1 MILKEKQL
9 TNSQDPKI
17 RAGED
22 AERQMAF
29 YLQRAFGKTKDCF
42 VLNDLRIIHDDDVA
56 QIDHLIVSRFGLFIV
71 ESKSVHGTIG
81 INKQKE
87 WSRTYNNKPE
97 GMQSPVLQAEAQGKI
112 LRTLIRANSEQLL
125 SKMLGLLQ
133 KGFKFCPI
141 NVYAAISDSGIIERK
156 IIIPEL
162 FKADQVT
169 DGIEEKLKILK
180 KSSSLLSLTSNDV
193 AWSINA
199 EETKNVANFLL
210 LQHTPLRK
218 VVIETKPEPPK
229 MSVVKPA
236 KALGNEATK
245 FSFVPKAGAIC
256 PKCNKQKLI
265 RKSVTRSDGTET
277 DFLACATYPNEC
289 KAIFALVA
297 MTKKVDLPE
306 SKIELKVNDNCPK
319 CSIGKLMLRKAKTE
333 FFGCSQYP
341 KCKFTS
347 YKNNV

>member
-17 RAGED
+17 RAGEE
-22 AERQMAF
+22 AEKQMAF
-29 YLQRAFGKTKDCF
+29 YLHRAFGKAKEYF
-42 VLNDLRIIHDDDVA
+42 VLNDLRIIHDSDVA

-71 ESKSVHGTIG
+71 ESKSVHGTIC

-112 LRTLIRANSEQLL
+112 LRALLRANSEQLL
-125 SKMLGLLQ
+125 SKVLGLLQ

-156 IIIPEL
+156 ATIPEL

-169 DGIEEKLKILK
+169 DAIEEKLKTLK
-180 KSSSLLSLTSNDV
+180 KSSSILSLTSNDV

-199 EETKNVANFLL
+199 EETKNVAEFLL
-210 LQHTPLRK
+210 RQHTQPHK
-218 VVIETKPEPPK
+218 TAIEPKPEQHK
-229 MSVVKPA
+229 VSAAKP
-236 KALGNEATK
+236 TK
-245 FSFVPKAGAIC
+245 TLINKVLELSFVPKVGAVC
-256 PKCNKQKLI
+256 PKCNQHKLI
-265 RKSVTRSDGTET
+265 RKSVARSDGTET
-277 DFLACATYPNEC
+277 DFLACAAYPTEC

-297 MTKKVDLPE
+297 VTKKVDLPE
-306 SKIELKVNDNCPK
+306 SIIELRVNDNCPK
-319 CSIGKLMLRKAKTE
+319 CSTGKLVLRKAKTE
-333 FFGCSQYP
+333 FLGCSQYP